1 MTPRHLSIIDLANS
15 VPGAV
20 GIMKRNNKEEVDALL
35 HSLGFCVK
43 MGYTFEECYHR
54 PFTSKTK
61 EPIYGMRIVGFE
73 RRDPEWVNSEHCSW
87 ENKIEEIDEYLK
99 DDLEAMSKQSNFTAD
114 ILKHI
119 ENNKE

>member
-1 MTPRHLSIIDLANS
+1 MTPRSLSFYDLKKCI
-15 VPGAV
+15 PGSV
-20 GIMKRNNKEEVDALL
+20 GIMERNNKEEILDLL
-35 HSLGFCVK
+35 EKLGFDRK
-43 MGYTFEECYHR
+43 MGYEIEVCLHR
-54 PFTSKTK
+54 ALTTNQ
-61 EPIYGMRIVGFE
+61 PIYGPRITGFE
-73 RRDPEWVNSEHCSW
+73 CSSKEWKNSEHCSW